1 MSAQSRTSMRH
12 PIFSETG
19 LTTPTSRQEPRPRPR
34 ERAAYG
40 LHSFREGAPMCHVHI
55 HFDRNP
61 QSLRG
66 YRNRATGRERDMNCG
81 GPAGVSDSS
90 SCGSLISWS
99 ITTLKMAPPFHGT
112 KTTPTHICKPGRR
125 RRAWEIPVAGGRVSY
140 PG

>member
-1 MSAQSRTSMRH
+1 MRH

-66 YRNRATGRERDMNCG
+66 YRNRATGRER
-81 GPAGVSDSS
+81 PE
-90 SCGSLISWS
+90 LR
-99 ITTLKMAPPFHGT
+99 GT
-112 KTTPTHICKPGRR
+112 CRR
-125 RRAWEIPVAGGRVSY
+125 FR
-140 PG
+140 